1 MVANGPFEMAL
12 LTRHSYGV
20 CRRFTVSYS
29 MLRFTNGQY
38 RAGCAHRST
47 KNQPVQLL
55 GSKPGA
61 STDTDA
67 NVSSGSA
74 AAVAAIF
81 IMRSLSCMFCI
92 AQCLFVLHLRLLSQ
106 YILLDRTL
114 HYWIELRTM
123 YTTHDFPKEG
133 PMCSASMCA
142 FCLIASKVVY
152 TCLSAYLSTIYG

>member
-1 MVANGPFEMAL
+1 MGHLKWRFWLAIVTVFVGALQSLTVCYGLLMVNTE
-12 LTRHSYGV
+12 
-20 CRRFTVSYS
+20 
-29 MLRFTNGQY
+29 Q
-38 RAGCAHRST
+38 GCAHRST

-106 YILLDRTL
+106 YILLDRTS

-133 PMCSASMCA
+133 PMCSASMSA